1 MKQAFLII
9 ALAALAACNNA
20 APKPEKKTTAPSARS
35 LAMPVVKYGV
45 EGLYTGAFV
54 PEKFREDKEVFENKI
69 TIFIDSLDGNTLY
82 GHSVVAGNERPFK
95 GTCTKEGGLYSVQA
109 TEPGD
114 NRYDGRFSFTIDPE
128 QKSITGRWMSNNA
141 TLAVTERS
149 YELKQRSYKYDPAL
163 SLPEG
168 LIGDPIYNSYLRDS
182 DSAEALTSDVLIKN
196 ASATLLKSADVENM
210 YKADLEVL
218 RNAIYARHGYSF
230 KNPRMRLLFDYV
242 DWYMPVSTNVTHLL
256 TEVENKNIALIKRY
270 EAHAEKYYDA
280 FGR

>member
-1 MKQAFLII
+1 MKQALLV
-9 ALAALAACNNA
+9 LAITALAACNNTA
-20 APKPEKKTTAPSARS
+20 TAPGKKTAKAPAK
-35 LAMPVVKYGV
+35 AVVVPVVKYGV

-54 PEKFREDKEVFENKI
+54 PEKFRDDKEVFENKI
-69 TIFIDSLDGNTLY
+69 TVFIDSINGNTLY
-82 GHSVVAGNERPFK
+82 GHSVVAGNERPFT
-95 GTCTKEGGLYSVQA
+95 GTYTKEGGLYSVLA

-114 NRYDGRFSFTIDPE
+114 NRYDGRFSFTIAPQ
-128 QKSITGRWMSNNA
+128 QKKITGRWRSNDT

-163 SLPEG
+163 ALPEDIVG
-168 LIGDPIYNSYLRDS
+168 NPIYNSYLADS
-182 DSAEALTSDVLIKN
+182 DSAEALTGDVLKKN
-196 ASATLLKSADVENM
+196 ASVALLKSADVENM

-242 DWYMPVSTNVTHLL
+242 DWYMPISTNVTGQL

-270 EAHAEKYYDA
+270 ETHAGKYYDA

>member
-1 MKQAFLII
+1 
-9 ALAALAACNNA
+9 
-20 APKPEKKTTAPSARS
+20 
-35 LAMPVVKYGV
+35 MPVVKYGV

-95 GTCTKEGGLYSVQA
+95 GAYTKEGGSYSVLA

-114 NRYDGRFSFTIDPE
+114 NRYDGRFGFTIDPE
-128 QKSITGRWMSNNA
+128 QKRITGRWMSNDA

-182 DSAEALTSDVLIKN
+182 DQ
-196 ASATLLKSADVENM
+196 ATGHRLPPLKQYLL
-210 YKADLEVL
+210 
-218 RNAIYARHGYSF
+218 R
-230 KNPRMRLLFDYV
+230 
-242 DWYMPVSTNVTHLL
+242 
-256 TEVENKNIALIKRY
+256 
-270 EAHAEKYYDA
+270 
-280 FGR
+280 